1 MPGPGRGSESDNLIM
16 NLLVFSPTTCKHMY
30 PLPFLYRVYSAN
42 PVSERRTTMTR
53 TLQMV
58 LLLAACI
65 LAPLSTAN
73 ASVRVQVIDRGQADG
88 ILIRTPN
95 HKWIVIDA
103 GTNKQ
108 QAESMESVWGVNEV
122 ALAIVS
128 HRHSDHQNGM
138 DDILKKFDTVERFL
152 GILENCPN
160 RTGDDNVRNAIKA
173 STTRLALDTP
183 PITIDDVT
191 FTVLPLP
198 PRSECPDHENSNS
211 VVVRMDHGEFSML
224 FTGDA
229 EEDELDFLADNHA
242 SLLDVD
248 VLKAS
253 HHGSKNGYTDKFL
266 EKVSP
271 EIVVIS
277 AGVNGNHKHPNKEAV
292 DAYAAIVG
300 DKLHCT
306 NRHMTVRVY
315 GYEDGHARVFRQ
327 NKIDKSCI
335 YDGTHY

>member
-1 MPGPGRGSESDNLIM
+1 
-16 NLLVFSPTTCKHMY
+16 MY
-30 PLPFLYRVYSAN
+30 IPSFVLRHLATPI
-42 PVSERRTTMTR
+42 SERRSTMAR
-53 TLQMV
+53 ALQFALFV
-58 LLLAACI
+58 VAFTFALQ
-65 LAPLSTAN
+65 PVAN

-108 QAESMESVWGVNEV
+108 QAVSMESTWGVDEV

-128 HRHSDHQNGM
+128 HRHSDHQGGM
-138 DDILKKFDTVERFL
+138 DDVLNKFDTVNQFL
-152 GILENCPN
+152 GILEDCPG
-160 RTGDDNVRNAIKA
+160 RVGDDTVRNAIKA
-173 STTRLALDTP
+173 NTTRLPLNTP
-183 PITIDDVT
+183 PIIIDGVS

-198 PRSECPDHENSNS
+198 PRSDCPDHENSNS

-242 SLLDVD
+242 ALLDVD

-253 HHGSKNGYTDKFL
+253 HHGSRNGYTDKFL

-271 EIVVIS
+271 KVVVIS

-300 DKLHCT
+300 NKLHCT

-315 GYEDGHARVFRQ
+315 GYLDGRAKVYRQ
-327 NKIDKSCI
+327 NKIDESCV

>member
-1 MPGPGRGSESDNLIM
+1 MAR
-16 NLLVFSPTTCKHMY
+16 
-30 PLPFLYRVYSAN
+30 A
-42 PVSERRTTMTR
+42 
-53 TLQMV
+53 LQMV
-58 LLLAACI
+58 LFVATFLFAI
-65 LAPLSTAN
+65 QPSVH

-95 HKWIVIDA
+95 EKWIVIDA

-108 QAESMESVWGVNEV
+108 QAEAMAGDWGVDEIS
-122 ALAIVS
+122 LAIVS
-128 HRHSDHQNGM
+128 HRHRDHQDGM
-138 DDILKKFDTVERFL
+138 DDILKKFGTVERFL
-152 GILENCPN
+152 GILEDCPG
-160 RTGDDNVRNAIKA
+160 RVGDDKVRAAIKTN
-173 STTRLALDTP
+173 TTRLPVDTP
-183 PITIDDVT
+183 PVTIDGVT

-229 EEDELDFLADNHA
+229 EEDELNFLADNHA
-242 SLLDVD
+242 ELLNVD

-253 HHGSKNGYTDKFL
+253 HHGSENGYTDRFL

-277 AGVNGNHKHPNKEAV
+277 AGVNGSYKHPHKEAV
-292 DAYAAIVG
+292 DAYKAIVG

-306 NRHMTVRVY
+306 NRHMTVRIY
-315 GYEDGHARVFRQ
+315 GYQDGHTRVYRQ
-327 NKIDKSCI
+327 NKIDKSCV